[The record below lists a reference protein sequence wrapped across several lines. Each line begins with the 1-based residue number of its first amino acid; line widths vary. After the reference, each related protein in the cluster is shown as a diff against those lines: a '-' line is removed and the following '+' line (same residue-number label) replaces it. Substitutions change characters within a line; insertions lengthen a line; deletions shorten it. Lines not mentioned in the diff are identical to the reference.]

1 MRLRRFVHVL
11 TGFGLLAAS
20 ATTTAAT
27 AVAAPG
33 SATAAA
39 QTCWNSVVWPTKANV
54 VGTVDIT
61 AHKPPTLV
69 SPPYVSSKFFA
80 TRFMDRWY
88 LAWNAAG
95 TQYYAFGLFLLGSNL
110 YRQTT
115 VLSGGRPAQSKAVRV
130 GTGWASFKSIA
141 TSNYP
146 LKGSRP
152 AYLYGLNSNG
162 NLYRYAPTGAGY
174 RSAGSFAGF
183 RGFKTM
189 TMISE
194 ERTYDTLLMT
204 TTAGALYTI
213 HIPTTAAA
221 KPVVKLIRKSGW
233 AAYESLVVNKCG
245 VNGPTVITAVDHDTQ
260 TAYQYGFSKFNG
272 TATATTSY
280 GKIPATFNG
289 LNHTS
294 QTGFQSLLLG
304 E

>member
-1 MRLRRFVHVL
+1 MKFRRCALALAV
-11 TGFGLLAAS
+11 FGLVAASSTVAAS
-20 ATTTAAT
+20 AVPA
-27 AVAAPG
+27 G
-33 SATAAA
+33 AA
-39 QTCWNSVVWPTKANV
+39 QLCSNTVVWPTKANV
-54 VGTVDIT
+54 VDVVDVT
-61 AHKPPTLV
+61 AHKPPTPL
-69 SPPYVSSKFFA
+69 SPPYVYSKFFA
-80 TRFMDRWY
+80 SRYMDRWY
-88 LAWNAAG
+88 TAWNAAG

-115 VLSGGRPAQSKAVRV
+115 VLSGRSPAQSTAVRV
-130 GTGWASFKSIA
+130 GTGWGTFKSIA

-162 NLYRYAPTGAGY
+162 NLYRYAPSGSGY

-183 RGFKTM
+183 RGFKAM

-213 HIPTTAAA
+213 HIPTTAGA

-233 AAYESLVVNKCG
+233 ASFESLAVNKCG
-245 VNGPTVITAVDHDTQ
+245 VNGASVIIAVDHDTQ
-260 TAYQYGFSKFNG
+260 TGYQYGFSKFNG
-272 TATATTSY
+272 TATAMTSY
-280 GKIPATFNG
+280 GKVPAVFNG

-294 QTGFQSLLLG
+294 QVGFQAILLG

>member
-1 MRLRRFVHVL
+1 MKLRRFALVL

-20 ATTTAAT
+20 STTAAT
-27 AVAAPG
+27 AAAAPG
-33 SATAAA
+33 SAVAAA
-39 QTCWNSVVWPTKANV
+39 ATTCWNSVVWPTKANV
-54 VGTVDIT
+54 VDTVDVT
-61 AHKPPTLV
+61 ARKPPAPV
-69 SPPYVSSKFFA
+69 SPPYVYSKFFA
-80 TRFMDRWY
+80 SRFMDRWY

-115 VLSGGRPAQSKAVRV
+115 VLSGGSPAQSKAVRV

-162 NLYRYAPTGAGY
+162 NLYRYAPNGAGY

-213 HIPTTAAA
+213 HIPTTASA

-245 VNGPTVITAVDHDTQ
+245 VNGATVIIAVDHDTQ
-260 TAYQYGFSKFNG
+260 SGYQYGFSKFNG
-272 TATATTSY
+272 TATAMTSY
-280 GKIPATFNG
+280 GKVPVVFNG

-294 QTGFQSLLLG
+294 QIGFQFILLG